1 MLNPAGITGRV
12 CVCGVCVCLVLCG
25 VCVGRVPSPEVLCSI
40 LLGSRVVCVCVV
52 WCGVVWCVCWGSAVL
67 NPAGISGGTCGGWR
81 VAEWRHHSPMLVQGL
96 GLPGQCVL
104 AVTRTARPGGQAA
117 WEEAQATPISSE
129 GGEGALAHSPLR
141 VGPPWEPVPTGGSQQ
156 RLYSAQPMGSFSVW
170 GLGS

>member
-1 MLNPAGITGRV
+1 
-12 CVCGVCVCLVLCG
+12 
-25 VCVGRVPSPEVLCSI
+25 
-40 LLGSRVVCVCVV
+40 
-52 WCGVVWCVCWGSAVL
+52 
-67 NPAGISGGTCGGWR
+67 
-81 VAEWRHHSPMLVQGL
+81 MLVQGL

-141 VGPPWEPVPTGGSQQ
+141 VGPPSEPVPTGGSQQ